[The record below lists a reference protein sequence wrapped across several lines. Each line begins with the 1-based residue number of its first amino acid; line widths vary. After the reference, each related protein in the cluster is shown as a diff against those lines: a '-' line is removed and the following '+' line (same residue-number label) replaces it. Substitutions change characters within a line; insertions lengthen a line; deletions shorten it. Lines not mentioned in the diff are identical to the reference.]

1 MRNTKLDRLKFARI
15 DKADK
20 TALEEFKKRVSK
32 EFPYAKFILFGSKAK
47 NSADKFSDIDVLV
60 ILKKVTTKIEE
71 KIFEIGFEIGL
82 KQDVVF
88 GIVVEEERFLNSS
101 LAKTMPFYKNVYR
114 EGIEI

>member
-1 MRNTKLDRLKFARI
+1 MGNTELDRLKFARI

-20 TALEEFKKRVSK
+20 TALEEFKRRVGRF
-32 EFPYAKFILFGSKAK
+32 FPYAKFILFGSKAK

-71 KIFEIGFEIGL
+71 KIFEIGFEVGL

-88 GIVVEEERFLNSS
+88 GIVIEEKKFLNSS
-101 LAKTMPFYKNVYR
+101 LAKTMPFYKNVYT